1 MLNARLNLL
10 RALCPDNGYPT
21 IRYAVAFQDKP
32 YDWVLS
38 HDVAA
43 QLYEYIRRHWHLA
56 ADDDADSPL
65 DDLRQSAMLQGPVSQ
80 SAGPWYAVYC
90 QGQVAKNNMGMKIE
104 QARCRYVLAAAE
116 VACKLWE
123 EAVNPQ
129 AHLPEGLRRYVVSH
143 EQVFRFCGGL
153 ELVMVDFVVPEQLAQ
168 TSNAN
173 FN

>member
-10 RALCPDNGYPT
+10 RALCPDNDYPA
-21 IRYAVAFQDKP
+21 IRYAVAFQEKT

-38 HDVAA
+38 LDVAK
-43 QLYEYIRRHWHLA
+43 QLYEYIRRNWHLA

-65 DDLRQSAMLQGPVSQ
+65 DDLRRSAVLQGPVGQ

-90 QGQVAKNNMGMKIE
+90 RGQVAKNSLGEKIE

-116 VACKLWE
+116 IACTLWE
-123 EAVNPQ
+123 EATNPQ
-129 AHLPEGLRRYVVSH
+129 TDLPDELRSYAISH

-153 ELVMVDFVVPEQLAQ
+153 EFVMIDFIIP
-168 TSNAN
+168 SSM
-173 FN
+173 